1 MFKSKSF
8 DLDIILQEGMS
19 VIVSGRASVYTA
31 NGTFQIYCDRI
42 EQEGL
47 GELHIKFEKLKE
59 KLNREGYFDDEFKK
73 SREKAMEL
81 LFSMELSK
89 NSYEETIENFIE
101 DYEMDLNTID
111 VEYIKNVVKIVTDNV
126 EAIDERVM
134 QSLVNWRLDRV
145 SKVNLTILRLAVGE
159 MMFIED
165 VPGSVAINEAVE
177 LTKKYSDEKSCSFV
191 NGVLDKVLKSL

>member
-1 MFKSKSF
+1 MKR
-8 DLDIILQEGMS
+8 Q
-19 VIVSGRASVYTA
+19 
-31 NGTFQIYCDRI
+31 
-42 EQEGL
+42 
-47 GELHIKFEKLKE
+47 
-59 KLNREGYFDDEFKK
+59 K

-191 NGVLDKVLKSL
+191 NGVL